1 MSNCG
6 GFTCTKNSLIGLNIL
21 YMLVAFLLIGVAAYG
36 KTASIISSVSVVG
49 GIVACGVFLLFIA
62 VLGLLGATRHS
73 QVLLFFY
80 MIVLLLLFLM
90 QFCIACACLAVN
102 GVQQDQILLAGW
114 KLADNN
120 TKTDAQEYFQCC
132 GYNTTHNPDAG
143 GEHMV
148 HPPCP
153 TTCCPQGTP
162 AEQCCMNGTACSCQ
176 ACMGPLKEAISSGI
190 RASGGIGLFFSFT
203 ELAGFI
209 LAFLFRRQADP
220 ERVQVIE

>member
-143 GEHMV
+143 GAMV

-153 TTCCPQGTP
+153 TTCCLQGTP
-162 AEQCCMNGTACSCQ
+162 ADQCCMNGTGCGCQ
-176 ACMGPLKEAISSGI
+176 ACMAPLKEAISSGI

-203 ELAGFI
+203 E
-209 LAFLFRRQADP
+209 FLGVWAAYNYRNNKDP
-220 ERVQVIE
+220 RSLPSSFL